1 MDLMCC
7 KVMSLTSWL
16 TFVQSRVTLSITDL
30 ESLEVYVRGFCFALD
45 GIAGELADRIATQ
58 ELRTDFECVAVV
70 EELVLVFVD
79 DGGIT
84 RRHGVEGAVRKKL
97 VDDFNPWTRTLRND
111 ISLPLAVDT
120 PRGTAS

>member
-1 MDLMCC
+1 M
-7 KVMSLTSWL
+7 
-16 TFVQSRVTLSITDL
+16 QSRVTLSITDL

-84 RRHGVEGAVRKKL
+84 RRHGVEGAIGKKL
-97 VDDFNPWTRTLRND
+97 EDDLRPWTSTLRGD
-111 ISLPLAVDT
+111 VGLPLPLDT
-120 PRGTAS
+120 PGANAGCE